1 MTDNN
6 LRNKTISGLFWQFAQ
21 KWLNQGL
28 TFVVTVILARL
39 LLPEDYGTVALA
51 GMFIVLMGV
60 FVDGGL
66 GMSLIQKKEA
76 DELDHN
82 TVFYSN
88 VVMSFVIYIIIFL
101 LAPFIASFYNTPLL
115 TPLIR
120 VMSIGM
126 PIGSLTGVHGALI
139 SKKMEFRKL
148 FVTSLWR
155 QIAASSIAIVMAY
168 KGFGPWALV
177 AQNLMATIAN
187 SLALY
192 HLSKWRPS
200 LQFSWQRFQQLFSF
214 AWKKQAA
221 GLIGTFCSQLKGYLI
236 GYKYTKADLAF
247 LNRGDGLP
255 DMFMNNINGT
265 INGVL
270 FPALSQVNDDTQA
283 VKRGIRRSMMTSS
296 YVLCPIMFGLAA
308 IAEQIVPVLY
318 SEKWNP
324 AIPFM
329 QVACLTCCMTVLNT
343 ANLQALL
350 AIGRADEVLKLEF
363 YKKPVMLAIL
373 FVATCISPIAISVG
387 LFIYSIYVLL
397 MNTIPNKKHLQYSIL
412 EQINDVK
419 AAFFMSGVMATAV
432 YLVGLLNIN
441 VYLLLTIQILIGVI
455 IYVGLSYLLKNETF
469 FYLKDIVTDYYINR
483 FRKERAIRQ

>member
-1 MTDNN
+1 MLTTMADNN

-76 DELDHN
+76 DELDYN

-168 KGFGPWALV
+168 KGF
-177 AQNLMATIAN
+177 
-187 SLALY
+187 
-192 HLSKWRPS
+192 
-200 LQFSWQRFQQLFSF
+200 
-214 AWKKQAA
+214 
-221 GLIGTFCSQLKGYLI
+221 
-236 GYKYTKADLAF
+236 
-247 LNRGDGLP
+247 
-255 DMFMNNINGT
+255 
-265 INGVL
+265 
-270 FPALSQVNDDTQA
+270 
-283 VKRGIRRSMMTSS
+283 
-296 YVLCPIMFGLAA
+296 
-308 IAEQIVPVLY
+308 
-318 SEKWNP
+318 
-324 AIPFM
+324 
-329 QVACLTCCMTVLNT
+329 
-343 ANLQALL
+343 
-350 AIGRADEVLKLEF
+350 
-363 YKKPVMLAIL
+363 
-373 FVATCISPIAISVG
+373 
-387 LFIYSIYVLL
+387 
-397 MNTIPNKKHLQYSIL
+397 
-412 EQINDVK
+412 
-419 AAFFMSGVMATAV
+419 
-432 YLVGLLNIN
+432 
-441 VYLLLTIQILIGVI
+441 
-455 IYVGLSYLLKNETF
+455 
-469 FYLKDIVTDYYINR
+469 
-483 FRKERAIRQ
+483 